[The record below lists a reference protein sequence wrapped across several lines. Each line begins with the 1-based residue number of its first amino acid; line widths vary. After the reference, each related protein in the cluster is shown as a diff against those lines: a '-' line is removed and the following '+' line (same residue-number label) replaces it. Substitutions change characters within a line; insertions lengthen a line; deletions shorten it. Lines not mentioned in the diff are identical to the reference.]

1 MQDEASLYLGLELC
15 PNGMHPASHADF
27 KLKFSKAR

>member
-15 PNGMHPASHADF
+15 PNGVYLFPIMAVQPPGTCIS
-27 KLKFSKAR
+27 